1 MAGDILTSQSGDI
14 LTSQAGGVLT
24 VVNSDPATRNAL
36 SPAFYVGFR
45 EVLEAAGGNPSIRAI
60 VLTGAGD
67 FFCSGGNVSGLK
79 ERSES
84 DHATRRGSVERLHGM
99 IRAMRA
105 CPKPII
111 AAIEGGAAGAGVS
124 MALAADMIVAS
135 RSAYMSVVYV
145 KIGLTPDG
153 GATALL
159 SAALP
164 RQLVS
169 EMVWTGDKIPMTR
182 LHELG
187 LVNRLTGE
195 GEALAEAEALA
206 TRLAVGARGAI
217 AAGKALIAAAEDG
230 DFDAQLDR
238 EAEGIATSLGGPE
251 GREGIAAFLEKRK
264 PDFSKL

>member
-1 MAGDILTSQSGDI
+1 MSGEIITS
-14 LTSQAGGVLT
+14 AVGGVLT
-24 VVNSDPATRNAL
+24 VTNSDPTTRNAL
-36 SPAFYVGFR
+36 SPAFYDGFR
-45 EVLEAAGGNPSIRAI
+45 KTLENAATNPAVRAI
-60 VLTGAGD
+60 VVTGAGE

-84 DHATRRGSVERLHGM
+84 LYADRRKGVDKLHSM

-124 MALAADMIVAS
+124 LALASDIVVAA
-135 RSAYMSVVYV
+135 RGAYLSVAYV

-169 EMVWTGDKIPMTR
+169 EMVWTGDRIGVER
-182 LHELG
+182 LHDLG
-187 LVNRLTGE
+187 LINRLTDPGDALT
-195 GEALAEAEALA
+195 EAKAFAARLA
-206 TRLAVGARGAI
+206 TGARDAI
-217 AAGKALIAAAEDG
+217 ATGKALIAAAEHA
-230 DFDAQLDR
+230 DFESHLDS
-238 EAEGIATSLGGPE
+238 EADGIATALGSAE
-251 GREGIAAFLEKRK
+251 GREGISAFLEKRR
-264 PDFSKL
+264 PDFS